1 MYFLLEE
8 SLYNSTNQ
16 NIYPLG
22 KNLVNTLVLSKKPPP
37 HPSLA
42 LQYTVAGG
50 ERRLVTQ
57 GNGDAV

>member
-22 KNLVNTLVLSKKPPP
+22 KKLVNTLVLSKKP
-37 HPSLA
+37 H
-42 LQYTVAGG
+42 
-50 ERRLVTQ
+50 RIRL
-57 GNGDAV
+57 